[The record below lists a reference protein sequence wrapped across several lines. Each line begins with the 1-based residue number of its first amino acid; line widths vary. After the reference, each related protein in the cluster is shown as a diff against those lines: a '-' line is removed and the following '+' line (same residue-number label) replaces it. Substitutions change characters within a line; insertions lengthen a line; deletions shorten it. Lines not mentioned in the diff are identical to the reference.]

1 MYISPTY
8 IFMPSG
14 KDGGSQQAPPQ
25 KEDVSAGNHRR
36 SHLEEALSKY
46 QGENLLDKAW
56 YRLAQHAIKQT
67 WFDWF

>member
-46 QGENLLDKAW
+46 QGENLLDKA
-56 YRLAQHAIKQT
+56 
-67 WFDWF
+67 